1 MCYENEFCIDQWH
14 HVDDHKEE
22 FGTTSFKEFDGTE
35 REDETRFKAIKK
47 KLMAFTTNY
56 PTAEAARVIDA
67 IARKAVTA
75 HKEVPDLEGGIIGGL
90 QDQDWDTADRDY
102 ARSYKFI
109 YEKISDRLY
118 EAAANVLR
126 HTKLSMPTAKEVAA
140 DAIRREVAECK
151 TDYDF
156 HEYEELT
163 EYNLDAVLIDYELGL
178 I

>member
-1 MCYENEFCIDQWH
+1 MHDNEQIAEQWTAETDAEYFDR
-14 HVDDHKEE
+14 VQD
-22 FGTTSFKEFDGTE
+22 FDGTE
-35 REDETRFKAIKK
+35 RGDETRFKAIKK

-67 IARKAVTA
+67 IARKAAELTA

>member
-22 FGTTSFKEFDGTE
+22 FGTTSFKEFDETE
-35 REDETRFKAIKK
+35 RKDGGDR
-47 KLMAFTTNY
+47 N
-56 PTAEAARVIDA
+56 
-67 IARKAVTA
+67 
-75 HKEVPDLEGGIIGGL
+75 EVPDLDGGIIGGL
-90 QDQDWDTADRDY
+90 QDDADRDY
-102 ARSYKFI
+102 AKQYKFI

-126 HTKLSMPTAKEVAA
+126 HTKLSIPTAKEVAA

-156 HEYEELT
+156 HEYDELT
-163 EYNLDAVLIDYELGL
+163 EYNLDAALTDYELDL

>member
-1 MCYENEFCIDQWH
+1 MHNNEFVIDEWYE
-14 HVDDHKEE
+14 VDDHKEHY
-22 FGTTSFKEFDGTE
+22 GSTRFKEFDGTE
-35 REDETRFKAIKK
+35 RET
-47 KLMAFTTNY
+47 
-56 PTAEAARVIDA
+56 PT
-67 IARKAVTA
+67 
-75 HKEVPDLEGGIIGGL
+75 LEGGIIGGL

>member
-1 MCYENEFCIDQWH
+1 MRHDNEFAIDEWYE
-14 HVDDHKEE
+14 VDDHKEHH
-22 FGTTSFKEFDGTE
+22 GSTMFKEFDGTE
-35 REDETRFKAIKK
+35 RET
-47 KLMAFTTNY
+47 
-56 PTAEAARVIDA
+56 PT
-67 IARKAVTA
+67 
-75 HKEVPDLEGGIIGGL
+75 LEGGIIGGL

-102 ARSYKFI
+102 AKQYKFI

-126 HTKLSMPTAKEVAA
+126 HTKLSIPTAKEVAA

-156 HEYEELT
+156 HEYDELT
-163 EYNLDAVLIDYELGL
+163 EYNLDAALTDYELDL

>member
-1 MCYENEFCIDQWH
+1 MRHDNEFAIDEWYE
-14 HVDDHKEE
+14 VDDHKEHH
-22 FGTTSFKEFDGTE
+22 GSTMFKEFDGTE
-35 REDETRFKAIKK
+35 RET
-47 KLMAFTTNY
+47 
-56 PTAEAARVIDA
+56 PT
-67 IARKAVTA
+67 
-75 HKEVPDLEGGIIGGL
+75 LEGGIIGGL

-102 ARSYKFI
+102 AKQYKFI

-118 EAAANVLR
+118 EAAANALR

-156 HEYEELT
+156 HEYDELIT
-163 EYNLDAVLIDYELGL
+163 YNLDAALTDYELDF

>member
-1 MCYENEFCIDQWH
+1 MHNNEFVIDEWYE
-14 HVDDHKEE
+14 VDDHKEHYGSTQ
-22 FGTTSFKEFDGTE
+22 FQEFDGTE
-35 REDETRFKAIKK
+35 RET
-47 KLMAFTTNY
+47 
-56 PTAEAARVIDA
+56 PT
-67 IARKAVTA
+67 
-75 HKEVPDLEGGIIGGL
+75 LEGGIIGGL